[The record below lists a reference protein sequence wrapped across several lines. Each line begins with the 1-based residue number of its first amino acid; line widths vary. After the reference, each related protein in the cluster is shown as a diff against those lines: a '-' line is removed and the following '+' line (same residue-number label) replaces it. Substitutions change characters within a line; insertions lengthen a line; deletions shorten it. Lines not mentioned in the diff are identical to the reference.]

1 MKRKTYLHYNT
12 LHFIKFF
19 TKFISQ
25 LILSYEH
32 ESVSIF
38 QERAAIEAKNNPEAA
53 RQNEE
58 KAALDY
64 KGLYYQ
70 Q

>member
-1 MKRKTYLHYNT
+1 MT
-12 LHFIKFF
+12 LF
-19 TKFISQ
+19 T
-25 LILSYEH
+25 
-32 ESVSIF
+32 F
-38 QERAAIEAKNNPEAA
+38 QERAELEAKNNPEAA

>member
-1 MKRKTYLHYNT
+1 MH
-12 LHFIKFF
+12 
-19 TKFISQ
+19 
-25 LILSYEH
+25 ILKHVTQKLSF
-32 ESVSIF
+32 IF
-38 QERAAIEAKNNPEAA
+38 QERQEIEARNNPEAA
-53 RQNEE
+53 RQQEE